1 MAGSQVTIFCGR
13 NVAEGF
19 VMSEGCSSKFLDMVP
34 LSKRSS
40 EFNNLYAVCA
50 RRCSKPF
57 VSPNSLNPFQKPMGC
72 TV

>member
-1 MAGSQVTIFCGR
+1 
-13 NVAEGF
+13 
-19 VMSEGCSSKFLDMVP
+19 MSEGCSSKFLDMVP